1 MTEQSTPQAALTGYA
16 SNERDV
22 AEGLFREGYQVL
34 LTLARSRRRGARFS
48 DTMQTSDVLHESF
61 LKLSGK
67 HVWQSQ
73 EHFMRT
79 ASLAMRQV
87 IVDHARA
94 RLTDKRGG
102 GQPTASLEEAEQ
114 FNAEF
119 SETPEQIIAIA
130 DLLERLEQENP
141 RWMRIVDARYFA
153 GMTEDETAEALGLS
167 PRTVRRDWRAARD
180 WLANA
185 LGIAE

>member
-1 MTEQSTPQAALTGYA
+1 
-16 SNERDV
+16 
-22 AEGLFREGYQVL
+22 
-34 LTLARSRRRGARFS
+34 
-48 DTMQTSDVLHESF
+48 
-61 LKLSGK
+61 
-67 HVWQSQ
+67 
-73 EHFMRT
+73 MRT

-102 GQPTASLEEAEQ
+102 GQSTASLEEAEQ

-167 PRTVRRDWRAARD
+167 TRTVRRDWRAARD
-180 WLANA
+180 WLAHA
-185 LGIAE
+185 LGVAE